1 MNKVMR
7 EVCKKDLSTIAGE
20 LINTYQAD
28 SIKINFLLAG
38 KYESRLQEMLYQKQ
52 LGNDIEW
59 LYV

>member
-20 LINTYQAD
+20 LINIYQAD
-28 SIKINFLLAG
+28 SVKINFLLTG